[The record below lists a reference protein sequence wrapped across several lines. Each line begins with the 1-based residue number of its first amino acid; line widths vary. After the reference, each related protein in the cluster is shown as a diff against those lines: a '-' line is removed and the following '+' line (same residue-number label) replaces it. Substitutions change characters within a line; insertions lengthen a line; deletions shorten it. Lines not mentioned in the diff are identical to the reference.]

1 MAKKVIALSIEIDG
15 LSNLTKQVVG
25 LEQELS
31 NLNKELKGAD
41 VGSDAY
47 IKLRS
52 EIEFT
57 KNELSKAKKEQ
68 KDFIKSAEATKQAE
82 GSYYQLN
89 QQLVDL
95 RKAYKNLSAAERE
108 SAKGM
113 EMQSSIAA
121 LDKQLKDI
129 DGNIGQFQ
137 RNVGNYP
144 KTFALINR
152 SLMRSIPGFE
162 AFSEQLKDGEG
173 NLTSFGKA
181 AIAGF
186 VAFQGAKFIAG
197 AIKRLDEF
205 ISKIEETKETVASFS
220 GAYGE
225 DLDRITASTTALAD
239 TFDTDAESISK
250 AAESLSGQLGIGF
263 EEALGKLEGA
273 LVQGQGNASDYLST
287 IAEYPDA
294 FKEASGEVTDFSERN
309 KNLLATNKEL
319 AASQVEVANKLAGVR
334 DTFKNA
340 GKSIETGLFLVF
352 AKIIDILKPVGTA
365 FYNLGQTLGNL
376 FGLFSD
382 GSKQTSIFNSI
393 IEALTVPVKLIA
405 FLLQTAADGITFL
418 VKGVTDFISQS
429 PLLTSIF
436 EQIGKGIG
444 LIQEGFNNLPAVF
457 AGVVSALKQLGTN
470 FVNFFQSLYL
480 DAQIFG
486 QQVAGAF
493 GANVK
498 DAIEELRKQRAQVN
512 ADGKTL
518 AEAFGEGYN
527 DAKKKADEEREKST
541 KAAAKRIEKIDADA
555 LKSQRD
561 KQADAAKKLAED
573 RKKYAENEIKQ
584 ARERAAL
591 LADLT
596 IKLQEETIKNIQDN
610 REREIKD
617 IEMNAKQQVAAL
629 QKQYNDLQI
638 AAQEREKEIAETFG
652 KTSAELIKA
661 QQENAKLLEEVKQK
675 QAEIEVQI
683 EINKNN
689 QIAQTN
695 ETYRKEDIEKQ
706 KENLEKMKEVRDMMI
721 SSELEFIDGLSEMRN
736 LKSEEALNKQLA
748 QEKDAKKRE
757 GIIRVAEEQRIQDK
771 IATIK
776 NKMMALDDQEA
787 FLKDQAAKGVE
798 IRKEEFDTIAKER
811 QKLNTDLS
819 NSELEYVDIVNKTSE
834 DIKKNRQA
842 QLEQIAEY
850 AMQGIQLISDVL
862 ATIDANAEKN
872 IEDQL
877 ARSTQRQEQLN
888 EELENATGLRRRF
901 LQQQIDQEIKNQKK
915 LEAEKEQINK
925 DAAAREKAIA
935 IIQSIINTA
944 LAVTK
949 GLATSGPIGATIA
962 GIIGAAQTALIA
974 AQPLA
979 EGGAVTPVAL
989 PDSGGKVVGAQN
1001 IPQTSKGDNVLVAAR
1016 VGETF
1021 LNAKQTNMLRP
1032 VLSAAKIPGF
1042 YTGGTIGS
1050 PNIAGV
1056 GNGML
1061 TAFNDRTNAISGQ
1074 VTESKV
1080 YLVTDEL
1087 RRDTA
1092 EGDRIKKKVTLR

>member
-1 MAKKVIALSIEIDG
+1 MAKKIALSIEIDG

-25 LEQELS
+25 LEQELN

-41 VGSDAY
+41 QGSDAY
-47 IKLRS
+47 IKLRNQ
-52 EIEFT
+52 IEFT

-113 EMQSSIAA
+113 DMQNNIAA

-129 DGNIGQFQ
+129 DGSIGQFQ

-152 SLMRSIPGFE
+152 SLMRAIPGFE

-186 VAFQGAKFIAG
+186 VAFQSAKFIAG

-225 DLDRITASTTALAD
+225 DLDRITASTTALAE
-239 TFDTDAESISK
+239 TFNTDAETISQ

-273 LVQGQGNASDYLST
+273 LVQGQGNADDYLST
-287 IAEYPDA
+287 IAEYPEA

-319 AASQVEVANKLAGVR
+319 ASSQVEVANKLAGVR
-334 DTFKNA
+334 DTFKNV
-340 GKSIETGLFLVF
+340 GKSVETGIFLVF
-352 AKIIDILKPVGTA
+352 AKLIDIFKPVGKA
-365 FYNLGQTLGNL
+365 FYDLGVTLG
-376 FGLFSD
+376 GLFNMFNK
-382 GSKQTSIFNSI
+382 GGKETSLFTAI
-393 IEALTVPVKLIA
+393 IENLTVPFKLIA
-405 FLLQTAADGITFL
+405 FLFQTAADGISFL

-436 EQIGKGIG
+436 EQIGKGIA
-444 LIQEGFNNLPAVF
+444 LVQEGFNNLPAVF

-493 GANVK
+493 GSNVK
-498 DAIEELRKQRAQVN
+498 DAIAELRKQRDAVN
-512 ADGKTL
+512 SDGKSL
-518 AEAFGEGYN
+518 ADAFGEGYN
-527 DAKKKADEEREKST
+527 DAKKKADEQREKDA
-541 KAAAKRIEKIDADA
+541 KAAAVRIQKIDGEA
-555 LKSQRD
+555 LKNQRE
-561 KQADAAKKLAED
+561 QLADNAKKLADE
-573 RKKYAENEIKQ
+573 RKKYAEDELKQ

-596 IKLQEETIKNIQDN
+596 VKLQEETIKNIQDN
-610 REREIKD
+610 RTRELKE
-617 IEMNAKQQVAAL
+617 IEQNAKQQVVAL
-629 QKQYNDLQI
+629 QKQYDDLKL
-638 AAQEREKEIAETFG
+638 AAEEREKELAETFG
-652 KTSAELIKA
+652 KTSAELIKT
-661 QQENAKLLEEVKQK
+661 QQENAKLLEDVKKQ

-689 QIAQTN
+689 QIAKVN
-695 ETYRKEDIEKQ
+695 ETSRIEEIEKQ
-706 KENLEKMKEVRDMMI
+706 KENLEKMKELRDSMVN
-721 SSELEFIDGLSEMRN
+721 SEIEFIDELSAMRE
-736 LKSEEALNKQLA
+736 LKNEEALNKMLA
-748 QEKDAKKRE
+748 SEKDAKKRE
-757 GIIRVAEEQRIQDK
+757 GILRVAEEQRILNE

-776 NKMMALDDQEA
+776 NKIQALDDQEA
-787 FLKDQAAKGVE
+787 FLKEQAAKGIE
-798 IRKEEFDTIAKER
+798 IRQEEFDTIAKSR
-811 QKLNTDLS
+811 QELNTQLS
-819 NSELEYVDIVNKTSE
+819 SSELQYVDTVKKTTE
-834 DIKKNRQA
+834 DIKKLRQS
-842 QLEQIAEY
+842 QLEEIAGY
-850 AMQGIQLISDVL
+850 AQQGIQLISEAL
-862 ATIDANAEKN
+862 AAADANAEKN
-872 IEDQL
+872 IEEQL
-877 ARSTQRQEQLN
+877 ARSSARQENLN

-901 LQQQIDQEIKNQKK
+901 LQQQIDNEIKNQKK
-915 LEAEKEQINK
+915 LEQEKEKINK
-925 DAAAREKAIA
+925 EAAEREKVIA

-949 GLATSGPIGATIA
+949 ALATGGPIAAVIA
-962 GIIGAAQTALIA
+962 GITGAAQTAIIA

-989 PDSGGKVVGAQN
+989 PDSGGKVIGAQN
-1001 IPQTSKGDNVLVAAR
+1001 IPQTSRGDNVLVAAR

-1021 LNAKQTNMLRP
+1021 LNAEQTSRLRP

-1042 YTGGTIGS
+1042 YTGGSIGS
-1050 PNIAGV
+1050 PNLSGV
-1056 GNGML
+1056 NNGML
-1061 TAFNDRTNAISGQ
+1061 TAFNDRTAAISGQ
-1074 VTESKV
+1074 VMESKV

-1087 RRDTA
+1087 RRDNA

>member
-1 MAKKVIALSIEIDG
+1 MAKKIALSIEIDG

-31 NLNKELKGAD
+31 NLNQELKGAD
-41 VGSDAY
+41 KGSDAY
-47 IKLRS
+47 IKLRNQ
-52 EIEFT
+52 IEFT

-68 KDFIKSAEATKQAE
+68 KDFVKSAEATKQAE

-113 EMQSSIAA
+113 DMQNNIAA

-129 DGNIGQFQ
+129 DGSIGQFQ

-152 SLMRSIPGFE
+152 SLMRAIPGFE

-186 VAFQGAKFIAG
+186 VAFQSAKFIAG

-225 DLDRITASTTALAD
+225 DLDRITASTTALAE
-239 TFDTDAESISK
+239 TFNTDAETISK

-273 LVQGQGNASDYLST
+273 LVQGQGNADDYLGT
-287 IAEYPDA
+287 IAEYPEA

-319 AASQVEVANKLAGVR
+319 ASSQVEVANKLAGVR
-334 DTFKNA
+334 DTFKNV
-340 GKSIETGLFLVF
+340 GKSIETGIFLAF
-352 AKIIDILKPVGTA
+352 ARLIDIFKPVGKA
-365 FYNLGQTLGNL
+365 FYDLGVTLGGL
-376 FGLFSD
+376 FGLFKKGGD
-382 GSKQTSIFNSI
+382 QADAFGSI
-393 IEALTVPVKLIA
+393 IEALTVPFKLIA
-405 FLLQTAADGITFL
+405 FLLQTAADGISFL

-436 EQIGKGIG
+436 EQIGKGIA

-493 GANVK
+493 GANVQ
-498 DAIEELRKQRAQVN
+498 DAIAELRKQRDAVN
-512 ADGKTL
+512 SDGKSL
-518 AEAFGEGYN
+518 ADAFGEGYN
-527 DAKKKADEEREKST
+527 DAKKKADEQREKDA
-541 KAAAKRIEKIDADA
+541 KAAAVRIQKIDGEA
-555 LKSQRD
+555 LKNQRE
-561 KQADAAKKLAED
+561 QLADNAKKLAEE
-573 RKKYAENEIKQ
+573 RKKYAEDELKQ

-596 IKLQEETIKNIQDN
+596 VKLQEETIKNIQDN
-610 REREIKD
+610 RTRELKE
-617 IEMNAKQQVAAL
+617 IEQNAKQQVVAL
-629 QKQYNDLQI
+629 QKQYDDLKL
-638 AAQEREKEIAETFG
+638 AAEEREKELAETFG
-652 KTSAELIKA
+652 KTSAELIKT
-661 QQENAKLLEEVKQK
+661 QQENAKLLEEVKNK

-689 QIAQTN
+689 QIAKVN
-695 ETYRKEDIEKQ
+695 ETSRIEEIEKQ
-706 KENLEKMKEVRDMMI
+706 KENLEKMKELRDSMV
-721 SSELEFIDGLSEMRN
+721 SSEIEFIDELSAMRE
-736 LKSEEALNKQLA
+736 LKNEEALNKMLA
-748 QEKDAKKRE
+748 NEKDAKKRE
-757 GIIRVAEEQRIQDK
+757 GILRVAEEQRILNE

-776 NKMMALDDQEA
+776 NKIQALDDQEA
-787 FLKDQAAKGVE
+787 FLKEQAAKGIE
-798 IRKEEFDTIAKER
+798 IRQEEFDTIAKSR
-811 QKLNTDLS
+811 QQLNTQLS
-819 NSELEYVDIVNKTSE
+819 SSELQYVDTVKKTTE
-834 DIKKNRQA
+834 DIKKLRQG
-842 QLEQIAEY
+842 QLEEIAGY
-850 AMQGIQLISDVL
+850 AQQGIQLISEAL
-862 ATIDANAEKN
+862 AAADANAEKN
-872 IEDQL
+872 IEEQL
-877 ARSTQRQEQLN
+877 ARSSARQENLN

-901 LQQQIDQEIKNQKK
+901 LQQQIDNEIKNQKK
-915 LEAEKEQINK
+915 LEQEKEKINK
-925 DAAAREKAIA
+925 EAAEREKVIA

-949 GLATSGPIGATIA
+949 ALATGGPIAAVIA
-962 GIIGAAQTALIA
+962 GITGAAQTAIIA

-989 PDSGGKVVGAQN
+989 PDSGGKVIGAQN
-1001 IPQTSKGDNVLVAAR
+1001 IPQTSRGDNVLVAAR

-1021 LNAKQTNMLRP
+1021 LNAEQTSRLRP

-1042 YTGGTIGS
+1042 YTGGSIGS
-1050 PNIAGV
+1050 PNLSGV
-1056 GNGML
+1056 NNGML
-1061 TAFNDRTNAISGQ
+1061 TAFNDRTAAISGQ
-1074 VTESKV
+1074 VMESKV

-1087 RRDTA
+1087 RRDNA